1 MTKYA
6 IYSCGFEEL
15 WEDTFDNI
23 DEAVEAIKKVC
34 TDDEIASSDF
44 QIVEIKPVAELGLKI
59 EYVLKYF
66 D

>member
-6 IYSCGFEEL
+6 VYCSEFEEL

-23 DEAVEAIKKVC
+23 DQAFKAVKNVC
-34 TDDEIASSDF
+34 EDNEIGSGGF
-44 QIVEIKPVAELGLKI
+44 QIVEIKPVANIELKI
-59 EYVLKYF
+59 KLKYL